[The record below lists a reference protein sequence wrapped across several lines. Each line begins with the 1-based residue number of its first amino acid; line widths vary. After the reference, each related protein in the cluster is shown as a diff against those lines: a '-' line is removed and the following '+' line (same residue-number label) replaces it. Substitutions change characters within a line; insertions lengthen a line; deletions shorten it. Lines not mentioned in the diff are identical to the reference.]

1 MVMSSKLS
9 NDIKAEALRLGFF
22 RCGIAKA
29 EAVDEKTT
37 RMFRQWLDEGGNAGM
52 EYMNNHIDKRLDPR
66 LLMDGLQSIVCVVLN
81 YAPATKI
88 PVGEY
93 QLSAYAYGYDYH
105 DVVKS
110 KLHQLA
116 SNLHITN
123 YKAFCDSAPVLERYW
138 AEKAG
143 LGWTGRNHQLIIPQA
158 GSMFFLGELFLDIPL
173 EADQPMQNRCGTC
186 EKCVMSCPTGALAS
200 SKGDSIF
207 DANHCLSYLTIEN
220 RGPIP
225 DEAARKMDTNI
236 YGCDRCQEVCPWNR
250 FASPNNIPE
259 LQIKGELLEMTKTKW
274 DHLTEDDFKRIFKN
288 SAVKRAKYAGL
299 MRNIHAVEENDKQ
312 QKS

>member
-1 MVMSSKLS
+1 MSST
-9 NDIKAEALRLGFF
+9 NV
-22 RCGIAKA
+22 AKGVA
-29 EAVDEKTT
+29 WV
-37 RMFRQWLDEGGNAGM
+37 
-52 EYMNNHIDKRLDPR
+52 DKRLVGDELAEPDEIK
-66 LLMDGLQSIVCVVLN
+66 LNGVTQGQLNIMPGICKKVTPGTADSAIYNTGDDELSI
-81 YAPATKI
+81 AQKM
-88 PVGEY
+88 EY
-93 QLSAYAYGYDYH
+93 QG
-105 DVVKS
+105 VRW
-110 KLHQLA
+110 
-116 SNLHITN
+116 
-123 YKAFCDSAPVLERYW
+123 LE
-138 AEKAG
+138 ANKK
-143 LGWTGRNHQLIIPQA
+143 P
-158 GSMFFLGELFLDIPL
+158 GSRVNGAALFADML